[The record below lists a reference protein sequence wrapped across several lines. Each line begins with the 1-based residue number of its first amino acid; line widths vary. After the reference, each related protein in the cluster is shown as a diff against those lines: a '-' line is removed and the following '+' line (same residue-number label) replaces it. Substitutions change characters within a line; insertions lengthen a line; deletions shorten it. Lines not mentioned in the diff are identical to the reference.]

1 MISAMQETITVAR
14 SLDIHLYP
22 EDIEQLIKVL
32 QTLSPDGKT
41 SMCQDIEAGRKTEV
55 EMFAGK
61 LIELADQLEVKVPV
75 NRTLLS
81 LIKAKEEAASL

>member
-1 MISAMQETITVAR
+1 
-14 SLDIHLYP
+14 
-22 EDIEQLIKVL
+22 
-32 QTLSPDGKT
+32 
-41 SMCQDIEAGRKTEV
+41 
-55 EMFAGK
+55 MFAGK